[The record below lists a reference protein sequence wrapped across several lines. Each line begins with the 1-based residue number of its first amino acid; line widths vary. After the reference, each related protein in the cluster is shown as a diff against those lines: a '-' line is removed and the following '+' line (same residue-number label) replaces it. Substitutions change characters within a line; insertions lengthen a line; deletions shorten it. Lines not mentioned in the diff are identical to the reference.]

1 MQRFR
6 AITHDRFGLFPVRSP
21 LLGKSLLFSSPEG
34 TKMFQF
40 PSFAS
45 YTYEFSIG
53 CHRINRDG
61 FPHSDIPGS
70 MLVRQLPEAYRSLP
84 RLSSPLDT

>member
-1 MQRFR
+1 M
-6 AITHDRFGLFPVRSP
+6 TGLGSFPFARRY
-21 LLGKSLLFSSPEG
+21 LENHCLFSFPEG

-45 YTYEFSIG
+45 YTYVFSIG

-61 FPHSDIPGS
+61 FPHSEIPGS

-84 RLSSPLDT
+84 RLSSPLDAKASTVRP